1 MFRENEDEDTPLSI
15 LTSDSHGVP
24 VTKYGID
31 TIIHEGIVVDDD
43 NDPDTEN
50 VLHSNDV
57 LNYPD
62 TLNLGFQ
69 GIGPWCQ
76 SGNFPVGKENLT
88 SVSNISV
95 QHISLLVFF
104 FQL

>member
-15 LTSDSHGVP
+15 LTSDIHGVP

-31 TIIHEGIVVDDD
+31 TIIHEGILVDDY
-43 NDPDTEN
+43 NDPDTDIFLHSKD
-50 VLHSNDV
+50 VLH
-57 LNYPD
+57 YPN

-69 GIGPWCQ
+69 CISPWCQ
-76 SGNFPVGKENLT
+76 SGNFPVGKEKLT